1 MNKKILFSALAVSP
15 LAVAPIALSAKCNN
29 DKKPE
34 VLTDDQVL
42 ESEAKK
48 AALSYKGILDSQR
61 KDHYAFEAN
70 WLKSASIKNLDA
82 NKVEAKVTKLEANV
96 AEGKITATY
105 ELNIKGKADKKV
117 TKTIVAEGFKKPVSS
132 VKATLEVKEEE
143 VSDDKLHGFTL
154 NKDLKLSKETVVD
167 LLEDKTKL
175 ADLID
180 DTFYKFDF
188 KALTLQGK
196 KDSNGK
202 RPDLLH
208 IENLNGL
215 QLCSPT
221 DPIYNEYPSA
231 RVTVTKVADKIKIT
245 FRVAKYNKA
254 KNIKEISKEVYTLTI
269 ATK

>member
-42 ESEAKK
+42 EAEAKK

-70 WLKSASIKNLDA
+70 WLQSASIKNLDA

-132 VKATLEVKEEE
+132 VKATLEVKEESVE
-143 VSDDKLHGFTL
+143 QGKLTNGFTENDKLKLG
-154 NKDLKLSKETVVD
+154 KDVIAD
-167 LLEDKTKL
+167 LLVDKSKL
-175 ADLID
+175 ADEID
-180 DTFYKFDF
+180 NDYYKYDF
-188 KALTLQGK
+188 KKLILQGK
-196 KDSNGK
+196 KTNNERS
-202 RPDLLH
+202 DLMH

-215 QLCSPT
+215 QLCHPK
-221 DPIYNEYPSA
+221 DPIYGEYPSA
-231 RVTVTKVADKIKIT
+231 HVTVTKEADKIKIT
-245 FRVAKYNKA
+245 FRVAKYNKS